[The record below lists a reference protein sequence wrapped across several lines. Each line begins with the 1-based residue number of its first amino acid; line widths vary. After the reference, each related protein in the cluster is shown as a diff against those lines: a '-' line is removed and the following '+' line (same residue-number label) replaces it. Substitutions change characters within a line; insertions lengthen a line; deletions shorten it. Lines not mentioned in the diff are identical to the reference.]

1 MPTYACPKGHSST
14 EPDFCSDCG
23 AKIQNGSSAASMNGH
38 AASTAKSAPAPQVEH
53 DPCPDCDA
61 PRGADAGT
69 FCEVC
74 GYNFLTGA
82 HGEIPSVS
90 AAAGGP
96 VSVTP
101 AVSAPAQWSLLV
113 VVDPSL
119 RAPESPEAPPDAKP
133 ATINL
138 LKPVNLIGRSSAT
151 RGITPEIPLDHDDAV
166 SHRHGLINLG
176 ADGTLTLRDIGSANG
191 TKLNDVEIKPMV
203 DTPLHDG
210 DQILVGHW
218 TRITVKSEKA
228 P

>member
-1 MPTYACPKGHSST
+1 MPVYACPKGHPST

-23 AKIQNGSSAASMNGH
+23 AKIQNSAATATNG
-38 AASTAKSAPAPQVEH
+38 SGPVPKSVLRAELG
-53 DPCPDCDA
+53 PCPDCDA
-61 PRGADAGT
+61 PRAADAGS

-82 HGEIPSVS
+82 HGEIPSAITPLSVP
-90 AAAGGP
+90 AAAVAP
-96 VSVTP
+96 VAAT
-101 AVSAPAQWSLLV
+101 QWSLDV

-119 RAPESPEAPPDAKP
+119 RASESPEAPPDAKP
-133 ATINL
+133 FTIHL
-138 LKPVNLIGRSSAT
+138 QKPVNLIGRSSAK

-166 SHRHGLINLG
+166 SHRHGLINLA
-176 ADGTLTLRDIGSANG
+176 ADGALTLRDIGSANG

-210 DQILVGHW
+210 DQILLGHW
-218 TRITVKSEKA
+218 TRITVKAETA